1 MKKISLQ
8 RDPTLNSI
16 RKNYTVDSR
25 NYNEYSEKFDPE
37 QLEEIELTN
46 GKKYTRV
53 IIKPRFAEETVT
65 LSDGES
71 YQVGDVVWIEKY
83 PVQWYRDVKTDIV
96 FNKDIIG
103 AGIPFNHERNYT
115 GDFSKTAMY
124 EYLNTYLKRDLFS
137 SYLKDADFESKQ
149 LIDVSMVEQL
159 QNINLFLEGE
169 IERMQQQINENNQ
182 MVANYNK
189 GHSKVLKK

>member
-25 NYNEYSEKFDPE
+25 NYDEYSEKFDPE
-37 QLEEIELTN
+37 QLDEIELTN

-65 LSDGES
+65 FSDGES

-83 PVQWYRDVKTDIV
+83 PVPWYRDIKTDIV

-115 GDFSKTAMY
+115 GDFSKTDMY
-124 EYLNTYLKRDLFS
+124 EYLNTYLKIDLFS

-149 LIDVSMVEQL
+149 VTDISAIEYL
-159 QNINLFLEGE
+159 QNMNLFLGTE
-169 IERMQQQINENNQ
+169 IERMQQQIDQNNQ
-182 MVANYNK
+182 EIANYNT